1 MTQKER
7 VLDYIDRFGSI
18 TQKEAFEDLGCM
30 RLAARIADIEADG
43 SPLQDIRK
51 NRRTDS
57 ASLCLIHAI
66 GGQKNAETV
75 YRVHQ

>member
-43 SPLQDIRK
+43 IAIDRTMEKSR
-51 NRRTDS
+51 NRFGEAVSYMRYRR
-57 ASLCLIHAI
+57 
-66 GGQKNAETV
+66 AEKC
-75 YRVHQ
+75 